1 MASLHPYSHT
11 VPHHF
16 IALVTKYYIKLQ
28 MKWLLQAKH
37 KDTSTWLEILTYKL
51 NQNENI
57 YTCILHQKHLRMIE
71 LSPGQHVT
79 I

>member
-57 YTCILHQKHLRMIE
+57 HMHFTSKT
-71 LSPGQHVT
+71 SS
-79 I
+79 